1 MADMLATGLSS
12 LRAFQRALDTTAH
25 NIANVSTTGYSR
37 QTVDFAARQP
47 DAYGQNWI
55 GTGVNAS
62 SVRRVYDQFVTQQ
75 VRNSSGSLARLE
87 AFASQAERLD
97 DLLGNTS
104 NGLNTSLQS
113 FTDAINEVSST
124 PNSIPARQVLLAQ
137 ANSLAQRLNTYD
149 ARLREMSEGVDAQLV
164 SEAGEINV
172 MAESIARLNGDIAV
186 AVQNTGHAPNDLLD
200 QRDLLIDQLSEKVS
214 VSVVAEG
221 DSSLNVFIGNGQP
234 LVLGTTASQVTT
246 AVDPVD
252 PERLRLALQTPA
264 GTVDISRSV
273 SGGSLGGL
281 LDFRREMLDPA
292 RNDLGRITL
301 AVANQVNA
309 QHREGMD
316 LNGNLGGNFFN
327 VGAVGV
333 NGATGNT
340 GNATVTATR
349 TNVGAITSYDY
360 ILQRTATGYTMRRAD
375 NGASVSFTG
384 TGTVADPILA
394 DGMSIVVGAGIQTD
408 DQYLIRPTRDAIQ
421 GFNVAITDPARVA
434 AAAPIRTSAATGN
447 TGTGT
452 ITNGEVLNSSDPN
465 LLTTTNIVFTSATTY
480 TVNGGP
486 AQTFTA
492 GSNID
497 VNGWRVAIGGS
508 PATGDTFTIR
518 NNAGATGDNRNA
530 FALADAMKAGVIDGG
545 TTSVSSAVERMTA
558 NLGLAT
564 RSAQLNRDAETVI
577 NESDKAT
584 RDSISGVNLDEEAAN
599 MLRYQQAYAAS
610 AQIISVA
617 NSLFDTL
624 INAVRR

>member
-25 NIANVSTTGYSR
+25 NIANVSTAGYTR
-37 QTVDFAARQP
+37 QTVDFAARKP
-47 DAYGQNWI
+47 DSYGQNWI

-62 SVRRVYDQFVTQQ
+62 SVRRVYDQFVSQQ
-75 VRNSSGSLARLE
+75 VRTSSGSLARLE
-87 AFASQAERLD
+87 AFASNAERLD

-104 NGLNTSLQS
+104 NGLSTTLQS

-124 PNSIPARQVLLAQ
+124 PNSISARQVLLSQ

-149 ARLREMSEGVDAQLV
+149 QRLREMSEGVDVQLA
-164 SEAGEINV
+164 SEAADINV
-172 MAESIARLNGDIAV
+172 MAQGIARLNGDIAV
-186 AVQNTGHAPNDLLD
+186 AVQNTGQAPNDLVD
-200 QRDLLIDQLSEKVS
+200 QRDLLIDQLSAKVS

-221 DSSLNVFIGNGQP
+221 DASLNVFIGNGQP
-234 LVLGTTASQVTT
+234 LVLGTTASSLTT
-246 AVDPVD
+246 TTDTVD

-264 GTVDISRSV
+264 GTVDMSRSL

-292 RNDLGRITL
+292 RNELGRISL

-316 LNGNLGGNFFN
+316 LNGNLGGTFFN

-333 NGATGNT
+333 NGATTNA

-349 TNVGAITSYDY
+349 TNVGAITAQDY
-360 ILQRTATGYTMRRAD
+360 ILQRTTTGYTMRRAD

-384 TGTVADPILA
+384 TGTVGDPILV

-421 GFNVAITDPARVA
+421 GFNVAISDPARVA
-434 AAAPIRTSAATGN
+434 AAAPIRAAAATAN
-447 TGTGT
+447 MGTGT
-452 ITNGEVLNSSDPN
+452 ISAGEVLDAGNAN

-480 TVNGGP
+480 TVNGGA
-486 AQTFTA
+486 AQTYTP

-497 VNGWRVAIGGS
+497 VNGWRVAINGA
-508 PATGDTFTIR
+508 PVTGDTFTVR

-530 FALADAMKAGVIDGG
+530 FALADAMRGGVLDGG
-545 TTSVSSAVERMTA
+545 TTSVAAGVERMTG

-564 RSAQLNRDAETVI
+564 RSAQLNRDAETII
-577 NESDKAT
+577 NESDIAT
-584 RDSISGVNLDEEAAN
+584 RDAISGVNLDEEAAN
-599 MLRYQQAYAAS
+599 MLRFQQAYAAS

-624 INAVRR
+624 MNAVRR

>member
-25 NIANVSTTGYSR
+25 NIANVSTAGYSR
-37 QTVDFAARQP
+37 QSVDFATRQP

-62 SVRRVYDQFVTQQ
+62 SVRRVYDQFISQQ
-75 VRNSSGSLARLE
+75 VRTSSGSLARLE
-87 AFASQAERLD
+87 AFAAEAGRLD

-104 NGLNTSLQS
+104 NGLGTTLQS

-124 PNSIPARQVLLAQ
+124 PSSIPARQVLLAQ
-137 ANSLAQRLNTYD
+137 ANALTQRLQAYD
-149 ARLREMSEGVDAQLV
+149 ARLREMSEGVDVKLNA
-164 SEAGEINV
+164 EAGDINQ
-172 MAESIARLNGDIAV
+172 MAQSIARLNGDIAV
-186 AVQNTGHAPNDLLD
+186 AVQNTGQAPNDLLD
-200 QRDLLIDQLSEKVS
+200 QRDLLIDQLSGKVS
-214 VSVVAEG
+214 VSTVAEG
-221 DSSLNVFIGNGQP
+221 DSSINVFIGNGQP
-234 LVLGTTASQVTT
+234 LVLGTTASTLTT
-246 AVDPVD
+246 ATDPID
-252 PERLRLALQTPA
+252 PERLRLALQTPS

-273 SGGSLGGL
+273 SGGALGGL

-292 RNDLGRITL
+292 RNELGKITL

-316 LNGNLGGNFFN
+316 LNGNLG
-327 VGAVGV
+327 
-333 NGATGNT
+333 NGATTNSGT
-340 GNATVTATR
+340 ATVTATR

-360 ILQRTATGYTMRRAD
+360 ILQRTSTGYAMRRAD
-375 NGASVSFTG
+375 TGASVSFTG
-384 TGTVADPILA
+384 TGTNLDPILV

-408 DQYLIRPTRDAIQ
+408 DQYLVRPTRDAIQ
-421 GFNVAITDPARVA
+421 GFNVAITDPSRVA
-434 AAAPIRTSAATGN
+434 AAAPIRSAAAAAN
-447 TGTGT
+447 SGTGT
-452 ITNGEVLNSSDPN
+452 ISAGEVLNSSDPN
-465 LLTTTNIVFTSATTY
+465 LLTTANIVFTSATTY

-486 AQTFTA
+486 AQTYTA

-497 VNGWRVAIGGS
+497 ANGWRVAINGA
-508 PATGDTFTIR
+508 PVTGDTFTVR

-530 FALADAMKAGVIDGG
+530 FALADAMNAGVIDNG
-545 TTSVSSAVERMTA
+545 TTSVSAAVERMVG

-564 RSAQLNRDAETVI
+564 RSAQLNRDAESVI
-577 NESDKAT
+577 NESDIAT
-584 RDSISGVNLDEEAAN
+584 RDAISGVNLDEEAAN
-599 MLRYQQAYAAS
+599 MLRFQQAYAAS